1 MEDNTR
7 HAPSATTG
15 DAVINSTLNNQLCD
29 ERMKVVKPADVVDAI
44 NEEQC
49 QHIKDNHG
57 INGNRENNCEDLTGE
72 LLCDI
77 RQVLEAVVDG
87 GPMTIF
93 ANEDSKCSEDDPN
106 PTLASMWSRIYRF
119 SQAVTCIL
127 CAYDPF
133 INTLLKA
140 GRFPQVL
147 MGAFTEDQTEMDGC
161 CKKWGYPTWVTPDV
175 YPTLDSNRPVTAWGI
190 AKAIEDAILS
200 VWHKWE
206 EEPEFTYFA
215 QTMSDPNDPYSVTEQ
230 MKKWPAKE
238 GDTLLLA
245 NSPGCAEGTGIWEY
259 RHDNDPSGDLTVKW
273 RLNECVKKGGE
284 QNLQNFA
291 VTHITGGYYEEK
303 GVYFFDGTWQVLDA
317 DLGTLESRVDELERI
332 FARSVLAKDP
342 STQYVMATRPD
353 LTTAKA
359 VPCSNGKE
367 TLVFITG

>member
-7 HAPSATTG
+7 HAPSAPEG
-15 DAVINSTLNNQLCD
+15 NAADNSTLNNELC
-29 ERMKVVKPADVVDAI
+29 EQRLQVINPADVVDPI
-44 NEEQC
+44 DETQC
-49 QHIKDNHG
+49 QNIKDNHG
-57 INGNRENNCEDLTGE
+57 INGNRDNNCEDLTGE

-77 RQVLEAVVDG
+77 KQVLEYVLNM
-87 GPMTIF
+87 GPGVIF
-93 ANEDSKCSEDDPN
+93 PNEDSKCQEDDPS

-119 SQAVTCIL
+119 TQAVTCIL

-161 CKKWGYPTWVTPDV
+161 CKKWGYPTWVTPDD
-175 YPTLDSNRPVTAWGI
+175 YPTLDSNRPVTAFGI

-200 VWHKWE
+200 VWHKWK

-215 QTMSDPNDPYSVTEQ
+215 QTMDDANDPYSVVEQ

-245 NSPGCAEGTGIWEY
+245 NSPECGSGTGIYEY

-273 RLNECVKKGGE
+273 RLNECVKKDGK
-284 QNLQNFA
+284 QNLKNFA
-291 VTHITGGYYEEK
+291 VTHITNGYYEEK
-303 GVYFFDGTWQVLDA
+303 GVYFFDETWQVLDA

-332 FARSVLAKDP
+332 FEHSVLSQDNT
-342 STQYVMATRPD
+342 TQYVMATRPD

-359 VPCSNGKE
+359 VPCTNGKE